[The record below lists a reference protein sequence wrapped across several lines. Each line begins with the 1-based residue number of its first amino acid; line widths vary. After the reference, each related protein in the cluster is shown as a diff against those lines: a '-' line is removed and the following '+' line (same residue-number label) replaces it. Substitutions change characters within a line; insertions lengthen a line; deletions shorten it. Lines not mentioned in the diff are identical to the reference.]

1 MSAVRLEGWSVRP
14 SFVPHGPTKP
24 VTLLVDDNGLTQLA
38 GIDSVAWQV
47 PWPLLRHL
55 RLVRSGLGT
64 LLIATVDGQLF
75 VWRSARPSNYTAL
88 IPFVRAA
95 GGRVERARQRAGAW
109 LGAALVIL
117 GSSAGLIGALLHRTP
132 GLSATELATR
142 NANISFADLPG
153 SWTATGPSLLSAL
166 ASTPNKL
173 YTTNFATTTTLP
185 AASSPFGVAARTFQ
199 QCFGVSNAR
208 DRVFGLAGQVPLYQ
222 VGSSIFTSDMVGG
235 VQVASEVQYYPHRSN
250 VARDT
255 AEIEKPHFG
264 SCFAVANG
272 LILKGLFANTY
283 TIATGAA
290 TTLTP
295 VTFTK
300 GFRTGGAVLVS
311 APSFAPT
318 AGGATTTQSLGVY
331 VMTQGH
337 YEVTLYVLSANRHQ
351 PKSLVATLV
360 NALEARISSSPGRVL

>member
-1 MSAVRLEGWSVRP
+1 
-14 SFVPHGPTKP
+14 
-24 VTLLVDDNGLTQLA
+24 LA
-38 GIDSVAWQV
+38 GIEPVAWQV
-47 PWPLLRHL
+47 PWALLRHL
-55 RLVRSGLGT
+55 RLVRTGVGT
-64 LLIATVDGQLF
+64 LLIATVDGQVF
-75 VWRSARPSNYTAL
+75 VWRSAKPSNYTAL
-88 IPFVRAA
+88 TPFVRAA
-95 GGRVERARQRAGAW
+95 GGRVERARQRVAAW
-109 LGAALVIL
+109 LGATLVIV
-117 GSSAGLIGALLHRTP
+117 GSSAGLVGALVQGAP
-132 GLSATELATR
+132 GLSATEIATR
-142 NANISFADLPG
+142 NANLSFADLPG

-185 AASSPFGVAARTFQ
+185 AASSPFVAASQSFQ
-199 QCFGVSNAR
+199 RCFGVSNAR

-222 VGSSIFTSDMVGG
+222 VASSIFTSDMAGG

-255 AEIEKPHFG
+255 AEIAKPHFG

-295 VTFTK
+295 ATFTK

-311 APSFAPT
+311 APSFASAT
-318 AGGATTTQSLGVY
+318 GGATTTQSLGVY

-351 PKSLVATLV
+351 PKALVATLV
-360 NALEARISSSPGRVL
+360 NAVEARISSSPGRVL